1 VLLLPPT
8 AAYQHDNGKMTLP
21 KDKSKKTELVAQ
33 DINIH
38 LPAAKP
44 EYKSMLANIQEK
56 APAIAQA
63 SSNFYKSHSQMM
75 SVTLD
80 VTAITPIRS
89 VKHSLAEIEKT
100 KAALQEGYF
109 RMKKDEVKL
118 KKIERKIKQE
128 DDFLERELLEIKRDE
143 LIAKAESSRG
153 YVEGAIRKLN
163 FFTNQ
168 YDNLMEKLGKDT
180 LTEEDYEEEEI
191 KYHIMTCMKQALNA
205 ARSRNGMIDEGNL
218 IYIFDLGINAAQAQA
233 EVFSYLQWENEL
245 VKQGKAPEH
254 HHTVQWLEGCAE
266 KWKHC
271 PTDFANSRGF
281 QIMDRTSLTNTPLLK
296 DASDAA

>member
-1 VLLLPPT
+1 MKQSAVTKRQP
-8 AAYQHDNGKMTLP
+8 
-21 KDKSKKTELVAQ
+21 DKNSQKRELVAQ

-143 LIAKAESSRG
+143 LIARAESSRG

-168 YDNLMEKLGKDT
+168 YDSLMEKLGKDT

>member
-1 VLLLPPT
+1 MLK
-8 AAYQHDNGKMTLP
+8 A
-21 KDKSKKTELVAQ
+21 KDKKELVAQ

-109 RMKKDEVKL
+109 RMKKNEVKL

>member
-1 VLLLPPT
+1 MKQPAVTKRQP
-8 AAYQHDNGKMTLP
+8 
-21 KDKSKKTELVAQ
+21 DKNSQKRELVAQ

-168 YDNLMEKLGKDT
+168 YDSLMEKLGKDT

>member
-1 VLLLPPT
+1 MIT
-8 AAYQHDNGKMTLP
+8 EENMP
-21 KDKSKKTELVAQ
+21 KDTAKKTELVAQ

-118 KKIERKIKQE
+118 KKIERKITQE
-128 DDFLERELLEIKRDE
+128 EDHLERELLEIRRDE

-168 YDNLMEKLGKDT
+168 YDSLMKKLGKDT

-296 DASDAA
+296 EASDAA

>member
-1 VLLLPPT
+1 MLKV
-8 AAYQHDNGKMTLP
+8 KE
-21 KDKSKKTELVAQ
+21 KTELVAQ

-38 LPAAKP
+38 LPAARP

-100 KAALQEGYF
+100 KSALQEGYF

-118 KKIERKIKQE
+118 KKIERKITQE
-128 DDFLERELLEIKRDE
+128 EDHLERELLEIRRDE

-168 YDNLMEKLGKDT
+168 YDSLMEKLGKDT

-271 PTDFANSRGF
+271 PTDFADSRGF

>member
-1 VLLLPPT
+1 MLKV
-8 AAYQHDNGKMTLP
+8 KE
-21 KDKSKKTELVAQ
+21 KTELVAQ

-118 KKIERKIKQE
+118 KKIERKITQE
-128 DDFLERELLEIKRDE
+128 EDHLERELLEIKRNE

-168 YDNLMEKLGKDT
+168 YDSLMEKLGKDT

-271 PTDFANSRGF
+271 PTDFADSRGF

-296 DASDAA
+296 EASDAA

>member
-1 VLLLPPT
+1 MKQSAVTKRQP
-8 AAYQHDNGKMTLP
+8 
-21 KDKSKKTELVAQ
+21 DKNSQKRELVAQ

-118 KKIERKIKQE
+118 KKIERKITQE
-128 DDFLERELLEIKRDE
+128 EDHLERELLEIKRDE

-168 YDNLMEKLGKDT
+168 YDSLMEKLGKDT

>member
-1 VLLLPPT
+1 MLK
-8 AAYQHDNGKMTLP
+8 A
-21 KDKSKKTELVAQ
+21 KDKKELVAQ

-118 KKIERKIKQE
+118 KKIERKITQE
-128 DDFLERELLEIKRDE
+128 EDHLERELLEIKRDE

-153 YVEGAIRKLN
+153 YVEAAIRKLN

>member
-1 VLLLPPT
+1 MKQPVVTKRQP
-8 AAYQHDNGKMTLP
+8 
-21 KDKSKKTELVAQ
+21 DKNSQKRELVAQ

-118 KKIERKIKQE
+118 KKIERKIGQE
-128 DDFLERELLEIKRDE
+128 EDHLEREMLEIKRDE

-168 YDNLMEKLGKDT
+168 YDSLMEKLGKDT

-271 PTDFANSRGF
+271 PTDFASSRGF

>member
-1 VLLLPPT
+1 MKRPVATKRQP
-8 AAYQHDNGKMTLP
+8 
-21 KDKSKKTELVAQ
+21 DKNSQKRELVAQ

>member
-1 VLLLPPT
+1 MLKV
-8 AAYQHDNGKMTLP
+8 KE
-21 KDKSKKTELVAQ
+21 KTELVAQ

-38 LPAAKP
+38 LPAARP

-118 KKIERKIKQE
+118 KKIERKITQE
-128 DDFLERELLEIKRDE
+128 EDHLERELLEIKRDE

-168 YDNLMEKLGKDT
+168 YDSLMEKLGKDT

-271 PTDFANSRGF
+271 PTDFADSRGF

>member
-1 VLLLPPT
+1 MIGCLMKQSAVTKRQP
-8 AAYQHDNGKMTLP
+8 
-21 KDKSKKTELVAQ
+21 DKNSQKRELVAQ

-143 LIAKAESSRG
+143 LIARAESSRG

-168 YDNLMEKLGKDT
+168 YDSLMEKLGKDT